1 MKLRFTRALVG
12 LLLLIG
18 LSTFAYGDNVYAT
31 IRGTATDPT
40 GAVLPG
46 VKVTAANTATGQTFS
61 VTSRQNG
68 EYQFLQ
74 LPVGPYVVTATKDQ
88 FKTFKTSAITLVLNQ
103 VYELP
108 IKLDVGSMNE
118 TVEVNANAVQV
129 ETTNT
134 QLQTIV
140 ESKKITDLPL
150 IGRNWTQLEQLAPG
164 VQSSSD
170 RFGTYSVSGSQ
181 SNQSSYLINGLDS
194 NDLPLN
200 TPLIVPSADAIQE
213 FNLITNTIN
222 PEYGRNSGAI
232 VNAVIKNGTNQYHG
246 DVFDFYRDSFLNNK
260 NFFQKTAPKYHQNM
274 FGATFGGPI
283 IKDRTFFFVSYQ
295 GIRAVQPQA
304 GGNVK
309 VFSAAQRNNGDFTG
323 DFADTTPNNANGQYA
338 NWFSD
343 PANSGVCPMGSRV
356 APNGQTYCSQ
366 YFNPTAPNAYGT
378 LGTVIVPTA
387 NFNPLAVALMTKYVP
402 LPNVGSNYQFNPQ
415 LKQFANQYILRLDHA
430 LSQQDALWGVLF
442 YQRSPSSQDLPFTG
456 ASLAGFGE
464 VDTRYQYQYNVDW
477 THTFSGTTLNE
488 LRAGW
493 TYFNFGAVNP
503 QTPAL
508 PSSFGFTGIN
518 PQDTAGAGMPYV
530 GVTGYFGLGFS
541 TNGPQPRDDQTYEL
555 TDNFSHI
562 VGHHTLKFGFDGR
575 RFSVDNPFYG
585 RNNGSFSFSTSGK
598 YSSGDPAM
606 NYLLGVPSSYGQG
619 AGGLI
624 NARAYEVYLYAQDSW
639 KIRDN
644 VTLNYGTGWQVD
656 TPLNNNQFNGE
667 AINCFIPGQQST
679 IFPTA
684 PVGLD
689 FPGDPGC
696 TKSGTTTHW
705 GHFGPRIGIA
715 WAPNLGWISGGNSNK
730 FSVRAGW
737 GIFYNRSEEEGSL
750 QNLGAPPYGVNSSGV
765 ADVGGSPAFANPW
778 MNIATGTS
786 IPNKFPYT
794 NFPKPGDPIDFSQ
807 FYPMQLNVT
816 DPKYDVPYAQNFNL
830 TIQREF
836 PSDMVL
842 SVGYVGSVGRNLIRA
857 YEGNPISLA
866 AAQACLADPTCSGG
880 DYVYQHIYYPNHSP
894 LAPGDIFATAGT
906 QHTDGISNYNSLQVS
921 LKKGTTHGLNFQLS
935 YTYSH
940 ALDNASGLE
949 SSGFGLRGTNPY
961 PQYAYLNYGNSGY
974 DARHRLVVSYVYQ
987 VPNLHNHVS
996 WAPSALFK
1004 GWMFSGITTLQS
1016 GFPLTIGDS
1025 GFTSL
1030 TCDAYTYYACPDVP
1044 NYNGN
1049 LQYQNTRAY
1058 NAAGQGYYYF
1068 NSAAFTPA
1076 ALGSFGNAAR
1086 NFFHGPGINNTDF
1099 VIEKDTY
1106 IGSSETRFV
1115 AMRLEAYNL
1124 FNHTQFLG
1132 SGIDT
1137 DVQSGTFGQAFSAA
1151 AGRQVQLAL
1160 KFYF

>member
-12 LLLLIG
+12 LFLLIG

-46 VKVTAANTATGQTFS
+46 VKVTATNTATGQTFS
-61 VTSRQNG
+61 VTSRQSG

-74 LPVGPYVVTATKDQ
+74 LPVGSYTVTATKDQ
-88 FKTFKTSAITLVLNQ
+88 FKTFKTSTITLSLNQ
-103 VYELP
+103 VYSLP
-108 IKLDVGSMNE
+108 IKLEVGSTNE

-181 SNQSSYLINGLDS
+181 SNQSSYLINGMDS

-200 TPLIVPSADAIQE
+200 TPLIIPSADAIQE

-232 VNAVIKNGTNQYHG
+232 VNAVIKNGTNQFHG

-260 NFFQKTAPKYHQNM
+260 NYFQKTAPKYHQNM
-274 FGATFGGPI
+274 FGATIGGPI
-283 IKDRTFFFVSYQ
+283 IKDRTFFFLSFQ
-295 GIRAVQPQA
+295 GIRAVQPGS
-304 GGNVK
+304 GGNVH
-309 VFSAAQRNNGDFTG
+309 VFSAAQRAGDMTA
-323 DFADTTPNNANGQYA
+323 DFAK
-338 NWFSD
+338 WFGTA
-343 PANSGVCPMGSRV
+343 ANSGKCPMGAAV

-378 LGTVIVPTA
+378 LGTVIIPTG
-387 NFNPLAVALMTKYVP
+387 NFNPLAVALMNKYVP
-402 LPNVGSNYQFNPQ
+402 LPNAGTNYHFNPQ
-415 LKQFANQYILRLDHA
+415 NKTFQNQYLARIDHT
-430 LSQQDALWGVLF
+430 LSQSDALWGVLF
-442 YQRSPSSQDLPFTG
+442 YQRSPGSATLPFTG
-456 ASLAGFGE
+456 ASLPGFGE
-464 VDTRYQYQYNVDW
+464 VDTRYAYQYTADW

-488 LRAGW
+488 VRAGW
-493 TYFNFGAVNP
+493 TYYRFGAVNP
-503 QTPAL
+503 QTVAQPA
-508 PSSFGFTGIN
+508 SFGFTGIK
-518 PQDTAGAGMPYV
+518 PQDAAGASMPYV
-530 GVTGYFGLGFS
+530 GVTGYFSLGFS

-562 VGHHTLKFGFDGR
+562 VGRHTLKFGFDGR

-598 YSSGDPAM
+598 YSSGDPAI

-619 AGGLI
+619 AGGII

-667 AINCFIPGQQST
+667 AVNCFIPGQQSK

-684 PVGLD
+684 PVGMD
-689 FPGDPGC
+689 YPGDPGC

-715 WAPNLGWISGGNSNK
+715 WAPNLGWLSGGSSNK
-730 FSVRAGW
+730 FSIRAGW

-750 QNLGAPPYGVNSSGV
+750 QNLGAPPFGLNSTGV
-765 ADVGGSPAFANPW
+765 ADAGGSPSFANPW
-778 MNIATGTS
+778 VDIATGAS
-786 IPNKFPYT
+786 IPNKFPY
-794 NFPKPGDPIDFSQ
+794 NAYPKPGSAVDFSP
-807 FYPMQLNVT
+807 FLPFQLNVT
-816 DPKYDVPYAQNFNL
+816 DPKYDVPYAQNFNVTVERML
-830 TIQREF
+830 
-836 PSDMVL
+836 PSDMLL

-866 AAQACLADPTCSGG
+866 GAAACAADPTCV
-880 DYVYQHIYYPNHSP
+880 DNAVYQHYYYPSHSP
-894 LAPGDIFATAGT
+894 LAPGNIFSTVGT

-921 LKKGTTHGLNFQLS
+921 LKKGTTHGLNFQMS

-949 SSGFGLRGTNPY
+949 NSGFGLRGTNPY
-961 PQYAYLNYGNSGY
+961 PQFAYLNYGNSGY

-987 VPNLHNHVS
+987 VPNLHNFVS
-996 WAPSALFK
+996 WAPSAVFK
-1004 GWMFSGITTLQS
+1004 GWMLSGITTLQS
-1016 GFPLTIGDS
+1016 GFPITIGDS

-1030 TCDAYTYYACPDVP
+1030 TCDGLTYYACPDVP
-1044 NYNGN
+1044 NYLGGLKITDPRAKGN
-1049 LQYQNTRAY
+1049 L
-1058 NAAGQGYYYF
+1058 YF
-1068 NSAAFTPA
+1068 NASAFAPA
-1076 ALGSFGNAAR
+1076 TIGKFGNASR
-1086 NFFHGPGINNTDF
+1086 NFFRGPGINNTDF

-1106 IGSSETRFV
+1106 LGSSETRFV

-1137 DVQSGTFGQAFSAA
+1137 DVQSGTFGQEFSAA

-1160 KFYF
+1160 KLYF